1 MACWTQ
7 IAHNTFNAPASPVT
21 WTGIPT
27 DGTYDHLLIM
37 GSVRSDRSAAYDTL
51 RISFNDREEAS
62 DYSSTSIYVY
72 APATTVRT
80 GNNTAHPIIHLGD
93 ITGGNNSPSSG
104 NGMVF
109 GNFKLWIPDYANTDR
124 FKAAFVECTR
134 ESSSADEWA
143 NTLTAFMFEY
153 QEAIDEVSLSCNVGD
168 FVSGSEFTLI
178 GVKGA

>member
-1 MACWTQ
+1 MACYTH

-37 GSVRSDRSAAYDTL
+37 GSVRSDRSANYDTL

-62 DYSSTSIYVY
+62 DYSSTTIYGY
-72 APATTVRT
+72 STTAIRT
-80 GNNTAHPIIHLGD
+80 GNNTAQAQIHLGD
-93 ITGGNNSPSSG
+93 ISGSTSSPSSG

-109 GNFKLWIPDYANTDR
+109 GNFKVWVPDYANTDR
-124 FKAAFVECTR
+124 FKAAFAEVTR
-134 ESSSADEWA
+134 ESNSTSDWSLS
-143 NTLTAFMFEY
+143 LTAFMFEY
-153 QEAIDEVSLSCNVGD
+153 QEAIDEISLSCNVGD
-168 FVSGSEFTLI
+168 FIAESEFTLI